1 MLRPVREK
9 VRPARPDGGRERE
22 KVRPACSKWPKMGV
36 LWRAG
41 RSFSR
46 KCCWRPTAGRTF
58 SRKCRW
64 KPRAGRVFSR
74 VNAKGPFVGRSFSW
88 SCCGTGVSG
97 DLCRGPAAAGVPLG
111 DFVLPRSRVHH
122 APLDLGLAPA
132 PTCRAH
138 QPPGPSAS
146 GPSSHPSTAFP
157 RDFSHFAENATHP
170 YI

>member
-1 MLRPVREK
+1 MAQNGRFMACWAKFFAEMLLEAHCRANFFAEMPVEA
-9 VRPARPDGGRERE
+9 PCWASFLAGERER
-22 KVRPACSKWPKMGV
+22 A
-36 LWRAG
+36 L
-41 RSFSR
+41 
-46 KCCWRPTAGRTF
+46 CW
-58 SRKCRW
+58 
-64 KPRAGRVFSR
+64 
-74 VNAKGPFVGRSFSW
+74 AKFFVELLRNGCVGRSLSRA
-88 SCCGTGVSG
+88 SS
-97 DLCRGPAAAGVPLG
+97 RGGPLG

>member
-1 MLRPVREK
+1 MTAPISNGPTTHGYTTMRDATGFTVAECCALCAKKFALR
-9 VRPARPDGGRERE
+9 GLMWGERE
-22 KVRPACSKWPKMGV
+22 KVRPACSKWPTIGV
-36 LWRAG
+36 LWRA
-41 RSFSR
+41 
-46 KCCWRPTAGRTF
+46 
-58 SRKCRW
+58 
-64 KPRAGRVFSR
+64 
-74 VNAKGPFVGRSFSW
+74 GRSFSW